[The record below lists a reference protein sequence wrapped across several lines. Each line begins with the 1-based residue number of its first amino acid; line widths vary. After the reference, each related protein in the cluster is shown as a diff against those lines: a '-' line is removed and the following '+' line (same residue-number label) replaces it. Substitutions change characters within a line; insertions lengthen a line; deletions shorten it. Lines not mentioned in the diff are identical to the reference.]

1 MTNSNNNN
9 SLKQPRAFSSFEWK
23 IAFRYFRSK
32 KKEGFISII
41 SFFSLVGIMLGV
53 ATLIIVLA
61 VMNGFRSE
69 LLDKILGIN
78 GHITIQSYDQGID
91 DYAELR
97 KELEKI
103 DNVYSVIPTIYSQVM
118 VSSGDQTSGAII
130 KAISYDDIQNVP
142 KIDTNLILDEYRSK
156 DGLLIG
162 TGMSRNL
169 LLGMGEQLTLISPK
183 GSQTPFGTTPR
194 IKSYEISGIFNIG
207 MSEYDSNFVYM
218 PLEEAQKYFSKKGSV
233 NTIEVFLD
241 NPEEILPVITSMRS
255 LIGNAYYLS
264 SWKEQNKTFFTALE
278 VERDLMFIIVSLIV
292 LVAGL
297 NIVSSLI
304 MLVKDKNSDIAILR
318 TVGASKNSIIRIFF
332 ITGSAIGV
340 IGTTLGV
347 VIGII
352 FCRNID
358 AIRLLISKITGTDL
372 FSPEMY
378 YLAKLPAEIDNTE
391 LLSVIIMALSFS
403 IIASIYPSWKASKI
417 DPVKVLRNE

>member
-1 MTNSNNNN
+1 MTN
-9 SLKQPRAFSSFEWK
+9 LHKTTKDPMPFSKFEWK
-23 IAFRYFRSK
+23 IAFRYFKSK

-41 SFFSLVGIMLGV
+41 SFFSLIGIMLGV

-61 VMNGFRSE
+61 VMNGFRAE

-78 GHITIQSYDQGID
+78 GHVTIQSFDSGID
-91 DYAELR
+91 NYDELR
-97 KELEKI
+97 MELEKI
-103 DNVYSVIPTIYSQVM
+103 PNIRSVIPTIYSQVM
-118 VSSGDQTSGAII
+118 VSSDDQTSGAII
-130 KAISYDDIQNVP
+130 KAISYDDLENVP
-142 KIDTNLILDEYRSK
+142 KINDNLNLDAYRSE
-156 DGLLIG
+156 DGILIG
-162 TGMSRNL
+162 SGMALN
-169 LLGMGEQLTLISPK
+169 MGLSINDMLTLISPK

-194 IKSYEISGIFNIG
+194 IKSYPISGIFNIG

-218 PLEEAQKYFSKKGSV
+218 PLEEAQKYFNRKGSV
-233 NTIEVFLD
+233 NSIEIFLED
-241 NPEEILPVITSMRS
+241 PEVIKNVIIETRS
-255 LIGNAYYLS
+255 IVGNGYYVS

-297 NIVSSLI
+297 NIISSLI

-318 TVGASKNSIIRIFF
+318 TIGASRNSIIRIFF
-332 ITGSAIGV
+332 ITGSFIGV

-347 VIGII
+347 IIGIV
-352 FCRNID
+352 FCKNID
-358 AIRLLISKITGTDL
+358 SIRLLISKLTGTDL

-378 YLAKLPAEIDNTE
+378 YLAKLPAQIDNGE

-403 IIASIYPSWKASKI
+403 ILASIYPSWKASKI